1 VVYVILFLISVA
13 VVARLVK
20 VKIRKEKL
28 RVEREKAKE
37 ILLMEKQFAE
47 ETLKAEREIIL
58 LQNEKLEA
66 DVRYKNDE
74 LAHLATN
81 LSQKS
86 EFLSQLKKELVTF
99 TRDHAQEANGSLA
112 ELIKTIDRE
121 GEFDDSWDRFQE
133 NFDTVHHNFLY
144 KMRERFPVLKSTD
157 LLLCAYIRIN
167 KSNKEI
173 SSLLN
178 ISVSAVEKR
187 RFRLREKLKLDDD
200 TKLTEFLM
208 EV

>member
-1 VVYVILFLISVA
+1 VVIV
-13 VVARLVK
+13 RLVK
-20 VKIRKEKL
+20 AKIKQERV

-66 DVRYKNDE
+66 DVRHKNDE

-86 EFLSQLKKELVTF
+86 EFLSQLKKELLTF
-99 TRDHAQEANGSLA
+99 SKDHAREVNGSLT
-112 ELIKTIDRE
+112 ELIRTIDK
-121 GEFDDSWDRFQE
+121 GTEFDDSWDHFQA
-133 NFDTVHHNFLY
+133 NFDTVHQNFLY
-144 KMRERFPVLKSTD
+144 KIRERFSFLKSTD
-157 LLLCAYIRIN
+157 LLLCAYIRMN

-200 TKLTEFLM
+200 KRLTEFLL
-208 EV
+208 EI